1 MQVIIEPAYL
11 DHETGL
17 LVEIVR
23 NAETG
28 EIIGKNERYPE
39 QEPNEETPE

>member
-1 MQVIIEPAYL
+1 MQVITEPAYL
-11 DHETGL
+11 DEQTGM

-28 EIIGKNERYPE
+28 EIIGKNERMPE
-39 QEPNEETPE
+39 EVNDPQG

>member
-1 MQVIIEPAYL
+1 MPVIIEPAYL
-11 DHETGL
+11 DEQTGM

-28 EIIGKNERYPE
+28 EIIGKNERMPE
-39 QEPNEETPE
+39 EATE